1 MASFPSHDIC
11 GSSVP
16 VNIAPVAQTSASA
29 ISGPATPQG
38 NLSAIGTLL
47 SKSGF
52 TQSFTEHGIIIGLAN
67 IRADLN
73 YQQGM
78 RRMWSRRTRYDFY
91 FPAFA
96 NLGEQAV
103 LSKEIYCTGDAA
115 DDDVFGYQERWAEY
129 RYHPALITGRFRSTA
144 ASTLDSWHLAQKF
157 SYRPLLNDTFIAENP
172 PISRVS
178 AVNTSLTNQFIF
190 DSFFNIK
197 MARPMPMY
205 SVPGSIDHF

>member
-1 MASFPSHDIC
+1 MTGVQTCALPILPS
-11 GSSVP
+11 
-16 VNIAPVAQTSASA
+16 TYSA
-29 ISGPATPQG
+29 T
-38 NLSAIGTLL
+38 
-47 SKSGF
+47 
-52 TQSFTEHGIIIGLAN
+52 
-67 IRADLN
+67 
-73 YQQGM
+73 
-78 RRMWSRRTRYDFY
+78 
-91 FPAFA
+91 
-96 NLGEQAV
+96 GENA
-103 LSKEIYCTGDAA
+103 
-115 DDDVFGYQERWAEY
+115 FGYQERWAEY

-178 AVNTSLTNQFIF
+178 AVNTSLTSQFIF

>member
-1 MASFPSHDIC
+1 MCSSDLFPSHDR
-11 GSSVP
+11 GGV
-16 VNIAPVAQTSASA
+16 
-29 ISGPATPQG
+29 
-38 NLSAIGTLL
+38 
-47 SKSGF
+47 
-52 TQSFTEHGIIIGLAN
+52 IIGLAN
-67 IRADLN
+67 VRADLN

-103 LSKEIYCTGDAA
+103 LSKEIYFTGDPA

-129 RYHPALITGRFRSTA
+129 RYHPSLITGRFRSTA

-157 SYRPLLNDTFIAENP
+157 SSRPLLNGAFLNEDP
-172 PISRVS
+172 PIARVS

>member
-1 MASFPSHDIC
+1 MEFFYYYPFSPPFLYSTTSYF
-11 GSSVP
+11 GRVGFVLLSVFF
-16 VNIAPVAQTSASA
+16 
-29 ISGPATPQG
+29 
-38 NLSAIGTLL
+38 SAIGTLL

-52 TQSFTEHGIIIGLAN
+52 TQSFTEHGVIIGLAN

-96 NLGEQAV
+96 QLGEQAV
-103 LSKEIYCTGDAA
+103 LSKEIFCDGNIGDE
-115 DDDVFGYQERWAEY
+115 DVFGYQERRAEY
-129 RYHPALITGRFRSTA
+129 RYHPSLITGRFRSTA

-157 SYRPLLNDTFIAENP
+157 AYRPLLNVDFISEDP

-205 SVPGSIDHF
+205 SMRALSLVLLLL